1 MTIFASTPA
10 TGSARLKGRGYYL
23 AAGVGYG
30 RLHGPNPALLDFRQ
44 LHGEKRG
51 EDLRHAAIAW
61 HASMSTMVMAG
72 AYGYRE
78 GAHARLVLVR
88 LASFLE
94 SEGRES

>member
-23 AAGVGYG
+23 AAGVGYD

-51 EDLRHAAIAW
+51 DGLILPWTNQHR
-61 HASMSTMVMAG
+61 SGDPS
-72 AYGYRE
+72 
-78 GAHARLVLVR
+78 
-88 LASFLE
+88 
-94 SEGRES
+94 